1 MEDALV
7 SLVRFYV
14 AESEVVVALSRLLV
28 ASAADLEDVHQG
40 TLREGDCV
48 LELGAGQVVGREEV
62 VQL

>member
-40 TLREGDCV
+40 TLCEGDCV
-48 LELGAGQVVGREEV
+48 LELGAGQVVG
-62 VQL
+62 